1 MIDVITELQAL
12 AQTGLSYSKDQ
23 FDLERFKRVLEIS
36 ALLMANNSTHAY
48 EQVIEVFSLDTGYA
62 TPKIDVRGAVF
73 KDNQIL
79 LVQEQTDSN
88 WAMPGGWADVNLS
101 PVENVL
107 KELREESGYHC
118 NMIKLVGVFDKRK
131 LDTNMMWPHLYKM
144 FFLCDIVSYEKT
156 SSIEILDV
164 GFFDLDKL
172 PPLSLGRV
180 NEQQIQLCFEH
191 FNNRALPTFCD

>member
-36 ALLMANNSTHAY
+36 AQLLAHNSNHAY
-48 EQVIEVFSLDTGYA
+48 EEVLEVFSLDTGYA

-73 KDNQIL
+73 NDNQIL
-79 LVQEQTDSN
+79 LVQEKTDGN

-101 PVENVL
+101 PAENVL
-107 KELREESGYHC
+107 KEIREEAGYHC
-118 NMIKLVGVFDKRK
+118 NMTKLVGVFDKRK
-131 LDTNMMWPHLYKM
+131 LDKNMKWPHVYKM
-144 FFLCDIVSYEKT
+144 FFLCDIVSYEK
-156 SSIEILDV
+156 SNSIEIMDV
-164 GFFDLDKL
+164 GFFDLDQL

-180 NEQQIQLCFEH
+180 NEQQIQLCFAH
-191 FNNRALPTFCD
+191 FKDRGLPALCD

>member
-12 AQTGLSYSKDQ
+12 AKTGLAYSKDQ

-36 ALLMANNSTHAY
+36 AQLLANNSNHTY
-48 EQVIEVFSLDTGYA
+48 ENVLEVFSLDTGYV

-73 KDNQIL
+73 KNNQIL
-79 LVQEQTDSN
+79 LVQEQTDGN

-101 PVENVL
+101 PAENVL

-131 LDTNMMWPHLYKM
+131 LDKNLMWPHVYKM
-144 FFLCDIVSYEKT
+144 FFLCDIVRYEKT
-156 SSIEILDV
+156 SSIEILDM

-191 FNNRALPTFCD
+191 FNNRTLPTFCD